1 MKGSVSGIVLCGG
14 LSSRMHGR
22 NKGRLRLGERTFLD
36 HLLDTLRP
44 FVSEMILVTRDPSL
58 NAPQT
63 GVSVVKDR
71 YEVRSSLT
79 GIEAGLY
86 YCRTPYAF
94 VAACDIPLL
103 QAGMVELLL
112 GECSEGVDVAVP
124 SFNGYFEPLCAVYS
138 RDCLPAIQDLLEQGR
153 LKIINLFDRV
163 RVKQVGEASLRGAD
177 PELLSFINVNTQ
189 GDYERALRWY
199 TKKQSRTSV

>member
-14 LSSRMHGR
+14 LNSRMQGK

-44 FVSEMILVTRDPSL
+44 FVSEMFLVTRDPSL
-58 NAPQT
+58 FAPQT
-63 GVSVVKDR
+63 GVSVVRDR

-79 GIEAGLY
+79 GIQAGLY
-86 YCRTPYAF
+86 HCRTPYAF

-103 QAGMVELLL
+103 QQGMVELLL
-112 GECSEGVDVAVP
+112 QECSEGVDVAVP
-124 SFNGYFEPLCAVYS
+124 MSKGYFEPLCAVYS
-138 RDCLPAIQDLLEQGR
+138 RDCLPAIEDLLEQGR

-163 RVKQVGEASLRGAD
+163 RVKQVGEDSLRKAD

-189 GDYERALRWY
+189 EDYERALRWY